1 MSPLPD
7 KNEKESAMKTPLS
20 DFMLLDTYMRV
31 LEKWTR
37 ERLRRRLRA

>member
-31 LEKWTR
+31 LEKWMR
-37 ERLRRRLRA
+37 ERLRRRLHA